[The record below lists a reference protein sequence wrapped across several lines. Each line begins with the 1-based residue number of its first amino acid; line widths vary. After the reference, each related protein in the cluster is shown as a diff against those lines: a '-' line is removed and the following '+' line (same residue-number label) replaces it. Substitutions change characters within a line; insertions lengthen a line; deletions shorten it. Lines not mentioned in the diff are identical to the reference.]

1 MRTRDDQRASRA
13 STMRVKIITLSILCF
28 GCSLLSTRAFC
39 SENIRVVLADDQKS
53 VVLKSHSGFAFEGR
67 TVGHDGKVLTFS
79 AKSVSERPLR
89 LRAAGELI
97 QVNGKSYRGWLELR
111 KKKNGLLLVI
121 NDLDIEDYLQG
132 VVSSEIP
139 PGWEYDALK
148 AQAVASRTYALYQKR
163 TAGRRP
169 YHIRATVSDQVYAG
183 SSGERPQGIRA
194 VRDTRGIVL
203 VYQGEIIPAFYH
215 ASCGG
220 HTEDAFELW
229 GIDAPYL
236 RGVDCECQDISRYG
250 LWERKIGGIQIVS
263 ALRKT
268 GRRVSDILGMSIQGI
283 TPAGRV
289 KAVAVQSRGGKTIVP
304 AESLRAAL
312 GNALIPSVFFEL
324 EFDANEVVFSGRG
337 SGHGVGLC
345 QWGAEEMAE
354 RGYDFKAIL
363 SHYYPGTDLL
373 DLR

>member
-1 MRTRDDQRASRA
+1 ML
-13 STMRVKIITLSILCF
+13 VKQIIVSILCV
-28 GCSLLSTRAFC
+28 GGSLLSIPAFG
-39 SENIRVVLADDQKS
+39 SENIRVVLADNQKS
-53 VVLKSHSGFAFEGR
+53 LALRSRSGFAVEGKTIGR
-67 TVGHDGKVLTFS
+67 DEKILEVS
-79 AKSVSERPLR
+79 AKSVGERPLR
-89 LRAAGELI
+89 IRAAGEFI
-97 QVNGKSYRGWLELR
+97 QVNGRKYRGWVELR
-111 KKKNGLLLVI
+111 KKRNGLLLVI

-139 PGWEYDALK
+139 PGWEYEALK

-163 TAGRRP
+163 TAGRKL

-183 SSGERPQGIRA
+183 STGERPQGIRA
-194 VRDTRGIVL
+194 VRDTRGIVV

-250 LWERKIGGIQIVS
+250 LWEKKIGKIQIIA
-263 ALRKT
+263 ALRKL
-268 GRRVSDILGMSIQGI
+268 GRRVNDILGMNIQGI

-289 KAVAVQSRGGKTIVP
+289 KAVAVQSQDRKTIIP

-312 GNALIPSVFFEL
+312 GNTLLPSVFFEL
-324 EFDANEVVFSGRG
+324 EFGANEAVFSGRG

-345 QWGAEEMAE
+345 QWGAEEMAK
-354 RGYDFKAIL
+354 RGYDFKSIL
-363 SHYYPGTDLL
+363 LHYYPGTALL
-373 DLR
+373 SLP

>member
-1 MRTRDDQRASRA
+1 MQ
-13 STMRVKIITLSILCF
+13 VKKLIGSILCF
-28 GCSLLSTRAFC
+28 GCSLLSTHAFG
-39 SENIRVVLADDQKS
+39 SENIRVVLADNQKS
-53 VVLKSHSGFAFEGR
+53 VVLKSHSGFAVEGKAL
-67 TVGHDGKVLTFS
+67 GHDEKMLAFS
-79 AKSVSERPLR
+79 VKSVGERALR
-89 LRAAGELI
+89 IRAAGEFI
-97 QVNGKSYRGWLELR
+97 QVNGKSYRGWVELR
-111 KKKNGLLLVI
+111 KKGNGLLLVI

-163 TAGRRP
+163 MGGRRP
-169 YHIRATVSDQVYAG
+169 YHIRATVSDQMYAG
-183 SSGERPQGIRA
+183 STGERPEGIRA

-203 VYQGEIIPAFYH
+203 TYQGEIIPAFYH

-236 RGVDCECQDISRYG
+236 RGVDCECQNISRYG
-250 LWERKIGGIQIVS
+250 LWERKIGKIQILS
-263 ALRKT
+263 ALRKL
-268 GRRVSDILGMSIQGI
+268 GRRVSDILDMNIQGI

-289 KAVAVQSRGGKTIVP
+289 KAVAVQSRGGKAIIP

-312 GNALIPSVFFEL
+312 GNTLIPSVFFEL
-324 EFDANEVVFSGRG
+324 EFDANEAVFSGRG

-354 RGYDFKAIL
+354 RGYDFKSIL

-373 DLR
+373 HLQ